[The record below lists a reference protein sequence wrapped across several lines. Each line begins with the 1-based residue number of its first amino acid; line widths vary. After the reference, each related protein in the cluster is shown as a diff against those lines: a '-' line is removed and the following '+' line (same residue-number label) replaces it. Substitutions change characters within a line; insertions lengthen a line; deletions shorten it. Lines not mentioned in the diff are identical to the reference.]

1 MLTSTALTELHICTQ
16 WAYVWTHGDRSTHD
30 FLFHDFLFPSLFT
43 SPPVR
48 PTHLFEHQRAL
59 PRSDGLR
66 QLGNAALVEVRPREA
81 AVVDKDFGAA
91 VAAVG

>member
-1 MLTSTALTELHICTQ
+1 MVKGQ
-16 WAYVWTHGDRSTHD
+16 NM
-30 FLFHDFLFPSLFT
+30 PSL
-43 SPPVR
+43 SPPSSPLLLWPLS

-59 PRSDGLR
+59 PRSDSLW